1 MVISM
6 ENMSSRSEEKS
17 LDEAREMGRKDE
29 QEIQYEREQAKEMGI
44 KQGIEEGRN
53 QKIQKRGPGT
63 GMKIV
68 LCLIVFAIIGLII
81 AYLTLSVSVTNISPG
96 NSLPFTTKY
105 SVSFPEGQ
113 MLTIGNTH
121 ITVLS
126 YQNEL
131 ISDIDGDRQK
141 LVVGK
146 NRVISERRALITTL
160 RSITLM
166 DTIFKI
172 DLNYSGDRDNRAYFD
187 LAVHTSDQVPDMLIK
202 RLIPP
207 EIDARPI

>member
-1 MVISM
+1 MEIIS
-6 ENMSSRSEEKS
+6 SHSEEKS
-17 LDEAREMGRKDE
+17 LEEAHEMGRKDE
-29 QEIQYEREQAKEMGI
+29 QEIQYEREQAKEEGI
-44 KQGIEEGRN
+44 KQGLEEGRIERN
-53 QKIQKRGPGT
+53 QRRGPGT
-63 GMKIV
+63 GMKII
-68 LCLIVFAIIGLII
+68 LCLIVFAIIGVII
-81 AYLTLSVSVTNISPG
+81 AYLTLSVSITNISPG

-105 SVSFPEGQ
+105 IVSFPEGQ

-126 YQNEL
+126 YQNVL

-141 LVVGK
+141 LVVGT
-146 NRVISERRALITTL
+146 NRVISERRAVITTF
-160 RSITLM
+160 RSVTLM

-187 LAVHTSDQVPDMLIK
+187 LAVHTSEQVPDMLIK

-207 EIDARPI
+207 DIDARPI